1 MIYINTHI
9 DDVDN
14 INKISFVFGDSFEIF
29 SRNTIQSRSKQI
41 IAFVNGTL
49 DFFIGKK
56 LVLIGVHLKC

>member
-1 MIYINTHI
+1 MIYIDTHI

-14 INKISFVFGDSFEIF
+14 INKVSFVFGGSFEIF

-41 IAFVNGTL
+41 IVFVNGTL
-49 DFFIGKK
+49 DFFVGKK